1 MLRRSSSSAGSRL
14 AIATAVMALFGL
26 ASIATPALADTFTP
40 LNDPPTVL
48 NTALS
53 QGGTAASSMT
63 PAHPRSTSV
72 YTVSADIGSQGGL
85 SNLDTVTMCF
95 INGDNINYGV
105 SGVADCSGA
114 GTNPKNLFKMVWTQ
128 ATDSFAVAGTNNYQ
142 NVSSVSNYG
151 DGTAL
156 SATMDFNFKISE
168 AMLQGG
174 SWIVRIEAVD
184 DQGQVSTTGEAG
196 PITVNYFG
204 AVTTQRVAQGFGSLL
219 GNNLQTIDGIK
230 TGEFIANGVS
240 YLSLAASD
248 FTYSTHTV
256 AIQANGGLAPGSGEV
271 AFDCEAGATH
281 SSSGYRIG
289 TTATSIDWNL
299 FSNGTGESANT
310 SQLHSCFL
318 LFGGGAS
325 VANVQYS
332 NTVTVGIGWGI

>member
-1 MLRRSSSSAGSRL
+1 MLRRSASSSGSRL
-14 AIATAVMALFGL
+14 ATATAVLALFGL
-26 ASIATPALADTFTP
+26 ASIATPAIADTFTP

-48 NTALS
+48 STGLF
-53 QGGTAASSMT
+53 QGGTATSSIT
-63 PAHPRSTSV
+63 PAHPRSTTV
-72 YTVSADIGSQGGL
+72 YTVSADVGSQGGL
-85 SNLDTVTMCF
+85 SNLDTVTMCL
-95 INGDNINYGV
+95 INGDNISYGV

-128 ATDSFAVAGTNNYQ
+128 ATDSFAVTGNNFYQ

-156 SATMDFNFKISE
+156 SATMEFKFKVSE

-174 SWIVRIEAVD
+174 SWIVRVEAVD

-204 AVTTQRVAQGFGSLL
+204 AVTTQRVSQDFGSLL
-219 GNNLQTIDGIK
+219 GNNVQTIDGIK

-240 YLSLAASD
+240 YLTLAATD
-248 FTYSTHTV
+248 FTYSTNTV
-256 AIQANGGLAPGSGEV
+256 AIQGNGGLAPAAGEV

-281 SSSGYRIG
+281 TSSGYRIG
-289 TTATSIDWNL
+289 TTATSFDWNL
-299 FSNGTGESANT
+299 FSGGTGESANT
-310 SQLHSCFL
+310 THQHSCFL

-325 VANVQYS
+325 VANVQYT